1 MRKILAIAVMTLVFT
16 PVLVADSVNI
26 GYLDTDRLM
35 MESEE
40 TMEAQR
46 VLRTERQEWEAEIE
60 ALDREIDRLYS
71 EYEDKR
77 MILTESGRRE
87 AEQEIERLMQQR
99 QARVQEIFGEGGL
112 YMQKQAELLEPILD
126 RLSGVIETIAIE
138 NNLDVVLDVSAGGI
152 LYAKPTLDITDQVI
166 EKMKELDIIE

>member
-1 MRKILAIAVMTLVFT
+1 MRKILAMAAMALIFT
-16 PVLVADSVNI
+16 TVLVADSVNI

-46 VLRTERQEWEAEIE
+46 TLRTERQQWEAEIE
-60 ALDREIDRLYS
+60 ELDREIDRLYS

-87 AEQEIERLMQQR
+87 AEQEIEQLMQQR

-126 RLSGVIETIAIE
+126 RLSGIIETIAID

-152 LYAKPTLDITDQVI
+152 LYANPTLDITDQVI
-166 EKMKELDIIE
+166 DKMKELDIIE